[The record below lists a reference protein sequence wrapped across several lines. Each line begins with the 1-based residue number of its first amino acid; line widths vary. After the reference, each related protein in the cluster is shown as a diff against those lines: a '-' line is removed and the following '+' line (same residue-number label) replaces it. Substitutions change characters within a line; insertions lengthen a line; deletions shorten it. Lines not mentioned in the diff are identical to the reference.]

1 MTRRTKTMILSICL
15 IAALML
21 TACQT
26 HVDSDPW
33 PASDGVTATDAP
45 ETTQDAGGTCKQH
58 GLLRAKQRRIERHL
72 FCDILWHR
80 LYPCQSVRSERRPHA
95 VQIYF

>member
-45 ETTQDAGGTCKQH
+45 ETTQDAGRHAGQ
-58 GLLRAKQRRIERHL
+58 RA
-72 FCDILWHR
+72 DPAHR
-80 LYPCQSVRSERRPHA
+80 GAAAGR
-95 VQIYF
+95 

>member
-26 HVDSDPW
+26 HVDSDP
-33 PASDGVTATDAP
+33 
-45 ETTQDAGGTCKQH
+45 
-58 GLLRAKQRRIERHL
+58 
-72 FCDILWHR
+72 
-80 LYPCQSVRSERRPHA
+80 
-95 VQIYF
+95 

>member
-1 MTRRTKTMILSICL
+1 MILSICL

-33 PASDGVTATDAP
+33 PASDGATATDAP
-45 ETTQDAGGTCKQH
+45 GTTQDAGGTQDSVQTLPTEVPQPEGEP
-58 GLLRAKQRRIERHL
+58 GLNG
-72 FCDILWHR
+72 
-80 LYPCQSVRSERRPHA
+80 
-95 VQIYF
+95 

>member
-45 ETTQDAGGTCKQH
+45 ETTQDAGGTQ
-58 GLLRAKQRRIERHL
+58 
-72 FCDILWHR
+72 D
-80 LYPCQSVRSERRPHA
+80 SVQTCPPRCRSRQVNPG
-95 VQIYF
+95 

>member
-1 MTRRTKTMILSICL
+1 MTRRTKTMILSIRL

-45 ETTQDAGGTCKQH
+45 ETTQDAGGTQDSVQTLPTEVPQPEGEP
-58 GLLRAKQRRIERHL
+58 GLNG
-72 FCDILWHR
+72 
-80 LYPCQSVRSERRPHA
+80 
-95 VQIYF
+95 

>member
-1 MTRRTKTMILSICL
+1 MTRRTKMMILSICL

-33 PASDGVTATDAP
+33 PASDGVMATDAP
-45 ETTQDAGGTCKQH
+45 AAAPQTTDGTQNSVQAQPTEVPEPSGEP
-58 GLLRAKQRRIERHL
+58 GLNG
-72 FCDILWHR
+72 
-80 LYPCQSVRSERRPHA
+80 
-95 VQIYF
+95 

>member
-33 PASDGVTATDAP
+33 PASDGG
-45 ETTQDAGGTCKQH
+45 TQDSVQTLSTEVPQPEGEP
-58 GLLRAKQRRIERHL
+58 GLNG
-72 FCDILWHR
+72 
-80 LYPCQSVRSERRPHA
+80 
-95 VQIYF
+95 